1 MKALECPFGESD
13 YLSPMYRY
21 VALAS
26 LLLLSACFMHKKTS
40 KMPEA
45 AAIAA
50 TEEEQP
56 AVKKKKERP
65 AKPKKPEAFRY
76 GSTRAEIQPQTAD
89 RSELLIAEFNK
100 PQGHMAVYQYSRF
113 GKAAY
118 KSGKYYLYFMNDTLI
133 RKSGEEDLREGAR
146 DAVDEYYS
154 NKDDE

>member
-1 MKALECPFGESD
+1 
-13 YLSPMYRY
+13 MYRY
-21 VALAS
+21 AALVS

-40 KMPEA
+40 KTPDA
-45 AAIAA
+45 AAVAA

-56 AVKKKKERP
+56 AVKKKMRKERP
-65 AKPKKPEAFRY
+65 AKPKKPEPFRY
-76 GSTRAEIQPQTAD
+76 GSTRAEILPQTTD
-89 RSELLIAEFNK
+89 RNELLIAEFNK

-133 RKSGEEDLREGAR
+133 RKSGEENVRTGAR
-146 DAVDEYYS
+146 EAVEEYYS